1 MSTKNFKTM
10 KALSKDEL
18 ATKLRES
25 ESNLFKAKMQHKTG
39 QLGDTAMLWRLK
51 RDITWIKTIQG
62 GAVAKTKTAPAAAAK
77 GSK

>member
-1 MSTKNFKTM
+1 MSTKSFKTM

-18 ATKLRES
+18 ATKLRDS
-25 ESNLFKAKMQHKTG
+25 ESNLFKARMQHRTR
-39 QLGDTAMLWRLK
+39 QLTDTSLLWRLK

-62 GAVAKTKTAPAAAAK
+62 TKTETAKTAPAAK